1 MLISCET
8 FRYLLSLFGVL
19 DCIDLRSSQV
29 PEMPLQAF
37 FGSCEKAKQR
47 SEQGYAQISQPLS
60 SRSTYQQWSQVKVS

>member
-37 FGSCEKAKQR
+37 FGSCEKAKQGVNKNMR
-47 SEQGYAQISQPLS
+47 RPLS
-60 SRSTYQQWSQVKVS
+60 RCPVEVSISSGAR